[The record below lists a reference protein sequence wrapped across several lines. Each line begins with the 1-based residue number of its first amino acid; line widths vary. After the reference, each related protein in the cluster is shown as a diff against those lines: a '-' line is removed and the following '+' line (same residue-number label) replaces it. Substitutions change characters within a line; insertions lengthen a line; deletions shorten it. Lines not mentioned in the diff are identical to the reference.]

1 MKYVKLDDVEKIL
14 IKRIDWKSDMTNPVE
29 IRNDLLESL
38 DMIDCIEI
46 SENCKYCSKEYDQ
59 AIEAICV
66 RHHSDNNESLHYV
79 NVNYCPVCGRK
90 LR

>member
-1 MKYVKLDDVEKIL
+1 MKYVKLEDVEKIL
-14 IKRIDWKSDMTNPVE
+14 IKRIDWKSDKVNPIE

-38 DMIDCIEI
+38 DMIDSIDI
-46 SENCKYCSKEYDQ
+46 SEGCKYCLEEYDK
-59 AIEAICV
+59 A
-66 RHHSDNNESLHYV
+66 HV